1 MTQIHKYKE
10 FVRKGFCHF
19 TDVIYSSRDTLLLLI
34 LLLDSK
40 GFCKLCGGK
49 GFQGREGLW

>member
-49 GFQGREGLW
+49 GFQGSEGLW